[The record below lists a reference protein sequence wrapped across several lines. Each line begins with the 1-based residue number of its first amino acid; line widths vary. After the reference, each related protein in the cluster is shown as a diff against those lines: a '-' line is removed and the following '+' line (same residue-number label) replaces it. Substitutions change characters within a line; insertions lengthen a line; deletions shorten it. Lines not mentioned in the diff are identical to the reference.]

1 MPRRTVLSAAERT
14 ALQAIPDDDGELIR
28 RYTFFES
35 DLALI
40 RMRRGDANR
49 FGFAVQLCLL
59 RFPGMALSREQAVS
73 DSLIN
78 WVARTLWMDSSVWH
92 DYARRDETRR
102 EHYQT
107 LLAYLQLK
115 PFGLSSFRLLIG
127 TLTELALQTDKGIL
141 LAAHA
146 LDHLRNEK
154 TVIPPLRV
162 IDRACANAV
171 ARANRK
177 LHRRLVQPLT
187 PAHCERLDELLS
199 IKPGGSVTWL
209 LWIRQS
215 PMKPNSR
222 TILEHIER
230 LRCLHKLELPDEVGL
245 GIHRNRLLKMSR
257 EGAQMTPRDLGKFE
271 NNRRHA
277 TLTALALEATAT
289 LTDEIID
296 LHDRIMIKL
305 FATAKNKHKQQFQKQ
320 GKAINDKVRLF
331 SAVGHALVKAKDSG
345 EDPYA
350 AIEQIISW
358 DEFVQSVSDADGLSR
373 PGSFDHIH
381 LVSNQYSTLRRYT
394 PNFYTTLGFHAAVA
408 ARPVLNAVE
417 VLRAMHNAGSRVVPA
432 DAPVSFIRARWKDLV
447 ITPEGIDRC
456 FYEICVLNELKNAL
470 RSGDIW
476 VKGSR
481 QFRNF
486 DDYLLPVTTIRNL
499 VESNR
504 LPLEANLD
512 GDRYLND
519 RLATLTEQLSTVN
532 TLAGRDELPDA
543 SFIDGALKLTPQ
555 VTGVPPH
562 AQAFVDKVSRLL
574 PQIKITELLV
584 DVDEWTAFS
593 NHFVHLKTEQ
603 PAKDRTLLLAALLAD
618 GINLGLSKMAA
629 SSPGMTFGRLSW
641 LQAWHIRDE
650 TYTNALA
657 TLVNAQL
664 QNPFA
669 QHWGDGS
676 TSSSDGQ
683 RFRTGNRGEK
693 SGQVNPRYGSSPGR
707 QFYTHISD
715 QYSPFSSKVINV
727 GIRDSTYVLDG
738 LLYHESDLRIEEH
751 YTDTAGFTDHVFA
764 LMHLLGYRF
773 APRIRDLKD
782 TRLYVPKGG
791 PGYPELGAMVGGTIN
806 SAQVRL
812 HWDEILRLASSI
824 KQGTVTASLMIRKL
838 GSYPRQNGLSVA
850 LRELGRIERSLFIL
864 EYLQNIDLRKRVQAG
879 LNKGEARNALARAV
893 FFNRLGE
900 IRDRSFEQQRHRASG
915 LNLITAAIV
924 LWNTIYI
931 ERAVEQLRADGEV
944 VDEELLQYL
953 SPLGWDHINLT
964 GDYVWSS
971 LSKVKP
977 GQFRPLR
984 SDHRR

>member
-1 MPRRTVLSAAERT
+1 MPRRTVLSAAERN
-14 ALQAIPDDDGELIR
+14 ALQAIPDDQGELIR
-28 RYTFFES
+28 RYTFSES

-40 RMRRGDANR
+40 RMRRGEANR
-49 FGFAVQLCLL
+49 LGFAVQLCLL

-73 DSLIN
+73 DSLIH

-199 IKPGGSVTWL
+199 IKPGGAVTWL

-230 LRCLHKLELPDEVGL
+230 LRCLQKLELPDEVGL

-271 NNRRHA
+271 NDRRHA
-277 TLTALALEATAT
+277 TLTALALEGTAT

-331 SAVGHALVKAKDSG
+331 SAVGHALVNAKDSG

-350 AIEQIISW
+350 AIERIISW
-358 DEFVQSVSDADGLSR
+358 DEFVQSVTDADGLSR

-381 LVSNQYSTLRRYT
+381 LVANQYSTLRRYT
-394 PNFYTTLGFHAAVA
+394 PDFYTTLAFHAAVA
-408 ARPVLNAVE
+408 ARPVLNAVD
-417 VLRAMHNAGSRVVPA
+417 VLRAMHQAGSRVVPV
-432 DAPVSFIRARWKDLV
+432 DAPVSFIRARWKDFV

-476 VKGSR
+476 VRGSR

-486 DDYLLPVTTIRNL
+486 DDYLLPVATFRNL

-512 GDRYLND
+512 GDRHLND
-519 RLATLTEQLSTVN
+519 RLATLTEQLATVN

-555 VTGVPPH
+555 ATGVPPH

-593 NHFVHLKTEQ
+593 NHFVHLKTEE

-629 SSPGMTFGRLSW
+629 SSPGMTFDRLSW

-683 RFRTGNRGEK
+683 RFRTSNRGEK

-764 LMHLLGYRF
+764 LMNLLGYRF

-791 PGYPELGAMVGGTIN
+791 PGCPELGAMVGGTIN

-931 ERAVEQLRADGEV
+931 ERAVEQLRIDGEV
-944 VDEELLQYL
+944 ADEELLQYL

-971 LSKVKP
+971 LSKVEP

-984 SDHRR
+984 SHHRR